1 MNTTNPADKKGF
13 RGWRKK
19 MSIYDVD
26 INKLIEKVAEELK
39 KVESI
44 KMPKWGTF
52 VKTGVGKER
61 PPVKKDW
68 WYMRTA
74 SMLRKIYM
82 KGPIGV
88 SKLRNNYRSKK
99 NRGHKPER
107 VYPASGKITRT
118 IMQQLEKAGLI
129 KFEEKGV
136 HKGRIITPKG
146 KSFMEKLCKDI
157 K

>member
-1 MNTTNPADKKGF
+1 
-13 RGWRKK
+13 
-19 MSIYDVD
+19 
-26 INKLIEKVAEELK
+26 
-39 KVESI
+39 
-44 KMPKWGTF
+44 
-52 VKTGVGKER
+52 
-61 PPVKKDW
+61 
-68 WYMRTA
+68 MRTA